1 MIHENF
7 PQKAKIVAKDELKSH
22 LFTLRD
28 HCKKGAERVRNGPR
42 YKKPTE
48 QLHIWIHSGYV
59 SMPVYK
65 LKSDKISVWK

>member
-7 PQKAKIVAKDELKSH
+7 PQKAKKVAKDELKSH

-28 HCKKGAERVRNGPR
+28 HCKMGAERVRIGPR

-48 QLHIWIHSGYV
+48 QLHI
-59 SMPVYK
+59 
-65 LKSDKISVWK
+65 